1 MGLGLSKGIGLGL
14 LLEVSRIDERLGS
27 GGFDNRCC
35 IGSHGEA
42 ATLGSGSGLH
52 QEVGNLDCRNTCCD
66 GVERIVGRKAVDGQ
80 RCGLA
85 YGSAR
90 LDCVG
95 GLDLLG

>member
-52 QEVGNLDCRNTCCD
+52 QEISNLDCRNTCCD
-66 GVERIVGRKAVDGQ
+66 GVERIVDRKTMNSQ
-80 RCGLA
+80 RRRLA
-85 YGSAR
+85 HGSAR
-90 LDCVG
+90 LDCVS